1 MMIPIEENLAQI
13 LESIRQA
20 SDNRK
25 DVKLIAVS
33 KTKPVELILRAFK
46 AGQISFGENR
56 VQEARAK
63 SPQLPETVDWHL
75 IGPLQKNKAKYC
87 PSIFSTIHTLHN
99 LEVAQLLSKKCQ
111 EKNSYLN
118 VLIQMNLSG
127 EETKSGLRTH
137 DELKQLAD
145 QIIELPN
152 IKLTGLM
159 TIGDPDLNDLG
170 NQKIFARLRELLN
183 SESAR
188 LGLKDQIVELSAGMT
203 SDYQLALKE
212 GATLIRVG
220 SAIFGERFKVKN

>member
-1 MMIPIEENLAQI
+1 MIPIEENLAQI

-159 TIGDPDLNDLG
+159 TIGDPGLNDLG

>member
-1 MMIPIEENLAQI
+1 MIPIEENLAQI

-159 TIGDPDLNDLG
+159 TIGDPGLNDLG
-170 NQKIFARLRELLN
+170 NQKIFARLRELLI
-183 SESAR
+183 SESVR
-188 LGLKDQIVELSAGMT
+188 LDLKDQMVELSAGMT

>member
-1 MMIPIEENLAQI
+1 MIPIEENLAQI

-56 VQEARAK
+56 VQEARDK
-63 SPQLPETVDWHL
+63 SPLLPETVDWHL

-159 TIGDPDLNDLG
+159 TIGDPGLNDLG
-170 NQKIFARLRELLN
+170 NQKIFARLRELLI
-183 SESAR
+183 SEAVR
-188 LGLKDQIVELSAGMT
+188 LDLKDQMVELSAGMT

-220 SAIFGERFKVKN
+220 SAIFGERFKIKN